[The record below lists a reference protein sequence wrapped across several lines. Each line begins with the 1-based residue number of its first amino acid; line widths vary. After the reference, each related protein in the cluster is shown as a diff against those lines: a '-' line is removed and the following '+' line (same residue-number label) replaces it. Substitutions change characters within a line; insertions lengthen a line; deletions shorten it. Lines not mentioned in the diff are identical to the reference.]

1 MKKVIAMLLVAVLAL
16 TLVLSVSA
24 ESESWVDS
32 DTGISYLQLLDC
44 DTKPG
49 GRSAYEV
56 DVENA
61 QEGDACLTFNVGSG
75 QVNEMILEEAID
87 GEGYDTLEFDLYVS
101 DVTLFDLFAVGGTNS
116 GFEITS
122 SGYCDNQE
130 LSWKLGEI
138 RDCNE
143 GGELAVGWNHIILP
157 LDTAIP
163 RSEDGHHPDVAGPF
177 DITNINFMR
186 FFMVGESVEHTIT
199 VKIDNICLTDRKAI
213 TAEAEK
219 QAALKKSADK
229 VIEKINELPEITAEN
244 YQDYKLKVASAR
256 SLYDKLSEEGQ
267 EYVPTD
273 LLKKLEAAEAAIA
286 HYEANPPS
294 EEQPDDQQP
303 DGEKP
308 DDDQQ
313 PDDGK
318 GCKGMMSV
326 GAVAMI
332 VMALSLGVTVLNK
345 KKG

>member
-24 ESESWVDS
+24 ESESWVDP
-32 DTGISYLQLLDC
+32 DTGISYLQLLNC
-44 DTKPG
+44 DQKPG
-49 GRSAYEV
+49 GSNNYEV
-56 DVENA
+56 DKENM
-61 QEGDACLTFNVGSG
+61 QEGEGCLSFVVSKDS
-75 QVNEMILEEAID
+75 VNQMLLAEPVD

-101 DVTLFDLFAVGGTNS
+101 DVVLFDLFAVGGTNS
-116 GFEITS
+116 GLEITS

-138 RDCNE
+138 RDFNE

-163 RSEDGHHPDVAGPF
+163 RTEDGHHPDVAGPF

-186 FFMVGESVEHTIT
+186 FFMVGESGEHTIT
-199 VKIDNICLTDRKAI
+199 VKIDNICLSDRKAI

-219 QAALKKSADK
+219 QAALKKSAEK
-229 VIEKINELPEITAEN
+229 VIEKINDLPEITAEN
-244 YQDYKLKVASAR
+244 YQDYKLNVASCR
-256 SLYDKLSEEGQ
+256 SLYDKLSEEGR
-267 EYVPTD
+267 EYVPAD
-273 LLKKLEAAEAAIA
+273 LLKKLLKAEAAIA

-308 DDDQQ
+308 DDET

-318 GCKGMMSV
+318 GCQGMMSV

>member
-24 ESESWVDS
+24 EGESWVDS
-32 DTGISYLQLLDC
+32 DTGISYLQLLNC

-87 GEGYDTLEFDLYVS
+87 GTGYDTLEFELYVS
-101 DVTLFDLFAVGGTNS
+101 DLALFDKFGAGGMNS
-116 GFEITS
+116 GFELTS
-122 SGYCDNQE
+122 SGMCDYQE
-130 LSWKLGEI
+130 ISWKLAEI
-138 RDCNE
+138 RDNHA
-143 GGELAVGWNHIILP
+143 GDELVEGWNHIILP
-157 LDTAIP
+157 LNTAVT
-163 RSEDGHHPDVAGPF
+163 RDKGSNHDELTGPF
-177 DITNINFMR
+177 DIANINFMR
-186 FFMVGESVEHTIT
+186 FFMVNDDGSGIV
-199 VKIDNICLTDRKAI
+199 VKVDNICLSDRQAVN
-213 TAEAEK
+213 AEAEK

-273 LLKKLEAAEAAIA
+273 LLKKLQKAEAAIA

-313 PDDGK
+313 PDDDSK
-318 GCKGMMSV
+318 GCKSMMSV